1 MAAPSI
7 TNLSLCN
14 FELHP
19 LKLTFTLQNPSLGEW
34 PYLENLMLLILV
46 VPTFI
51 QFVNM
56 LFHLHL
62 NNTL

>member
-7 TNLSLCN
+7 SNPSLCN

-19 LKLTFTLQNPSLGEW
+19 PKLTFTLQKSSLGEW

-46 VPTFI
+46 VSAFI
-51 QFVNM
+51 QFVNHA
-56 LFHLHL
+56 LSSPFE
-62 NNTL
+62 